1 MGRTVTFDIETLSA
15 DLLYTTPPEEF
26 FRLGGYKWAGS
37 SDVVITADLEEMRE
51 VIRSADTVVGHN
63 IHSFDLPAIFGHKS
77 DEPLQM
83 AMDRK
88 VYDTW
93 THAVLVHPAPY
104 MYTNRFGVKAKGDS
118 PEKMKAW
125 FGLDEQAHQ
134 LGVKGKTHDL
144 KELAYEFGDP
154 SLPKKERIK
163 DGFGKIP
170 LDEPRYVEYLVGDVN
185 ASEVVGKAL
194 IRKGKLDSYA
204 MREQEIE
211 ARKAVIQSNGFRV
224 DRERAQ
230 ARVDELA
237 ARREVILADLQE
249 RYGLP
254 TDGVSPWKTDEGKIA
269 ILSAL
274 ADQGITPK
282 TVDWPKTPV
291 WSKKAEKIE
300 ESKQKI
306 KAAKEKIKGW
316 KEEIATGDLPD
327 RSQAARKRWIDAQLD
342 VISSLTKN
350 PLPPAF
356 GLSMGGDALKAVTAG
371 TAAEDLGNALAE
383 LMGQRSLAQL
393 ALDCTHADGFV
404 HPQITML
411 QRSGRWS
418 TTEPGLTVWTAR
430 GPGAIEK
437 AYFLPDNDDEVI
449 LEIDYSNADA
459 RAVAAMSGD
468 KKFAERF
475 EPGADGHLMNA
486 IAAWGE
492 SVVLASPES
501 KAEYR
506 QKAKAPGHGWG
517 YRIGFKKLGDMLG
530 DNDEGRK
537 FKQNLDRT
545 YRGVVSW
552 QDRSSKEAARYGYV
566 VNPWGRKMF
575 VEKDR
580 EFTQGPALKGQS
592 VTREI
597 VCDALLAMP
606 IKALRRVKAQI
617 HDAMAFSVPKHAFE
631 RFRDG
636 YIDLMEAELHPKG
649 GQYIKFPVDAGP
661 PGANWYE
668 AGH

>member
-1 MGRTVTFDIETLSA
+1 MRRTVTIDIETLSA

-26 FRLGGYKWAGS
+26 FRIGGYKWHGDAEPT
-37 SDVVITADLEEMRE
+37 ITSDLEELRE
-51 VIRSADTVVGHN
+51 VIRSADMVVGHN

-77 DEPLQM
+77 NEPLEM
-83 AMDRK
+83 AMARR

-104 MYTNRFGVKAKGDS
+104 AYVNRHGKGAKGDS
-118 PEKMKAW
+118 PERMKAW
-125 FGLDEQAHQ
+125 FSLDEQAHQ
-134 LGVKGKTHDL
+134 LGVPGKTHSLKDL
-144 KELAYEFGDP
+144 ALEFGDP
-154 SLPKKERIK
+154 DLPQKERIK

-170 LDEPRYVEYLVGDVN
+170 LDDERYVEYLKGDVL
-185 ASEVVGKAL
+185 ASEVVAKAL
-194 IRKGKLDSYA
+194 LKKGPLDRYA
-204 MREQEIE
+204 LREQEIE

-224 DRERAQ
+224 DREKAQ

-237 ARREVILADLQE
+237 ARREKILVGLQE

-254 TDGVSPWKTDEGKIA
+254 TEGASPWDTNEGKTA
-269 ILSAL
+269 VLAAL
-274 ADQGITPK
+274 ADHGITPK

-291 WSKKAEKIE
+291 WKKKPEKIDE
-300 ESKQKI
+300 AKQKI
-306 KAAKEKIKGW
+306 KDAKARISDWEAELEAG
-316 KEEIATGDLPD
+316 ELPD
-327 RSQAARKRWIDAQLD
+327 RSLQARKRWIISAQDTIAALEA
-342 VISSLTKN
+342 N

-356 GLSMGGDALKAVTAG
+356 GLSLSGDTLKEITEG
-371 TAAEDLGNALAE
+371 TGAEDLGQALAE
-383 LMGQRSLAQL
+383 LKGQRSLAQL

-404 HPQITML
+404 HPEITML

-418 TTEPGLTVWTAR
+418 TTNPGLTVWTAR
-430 GPGAIEK
+430 GPGAVEK
-437 AYFLPDNDDEVI
+437 SYFLPDNDDEVI

-475 EPGADGHLMNA
+475 NPGADGHLMNA

-492 SVVLASPES
+492 AKVLES
-501 KAEYR
+501 EETKAAYR

-517 YRIGFKKLGDMLG
+517 YRIGYEKLGKMLG
-530 DNDEGRK
+530 DKEEGRK
-537 FKQNLDRT
+537 FKVNLDRT
-545 YRGVVSW
+545 YKDVVRW
-552 QDRSSKEAARYGYV
+552 QDRSSKEAAQLGYV
-566 VNPWGRKMF
+566 TNPWGRKMY

-617 HDAMAFSVPKHAFE
+617 HDAMAFSVPRNAFE

-636 YIDLMEAELHPKG
+636 YIDVMEAELHPKG

-661 PGANWYE
+661 PGDNWYT